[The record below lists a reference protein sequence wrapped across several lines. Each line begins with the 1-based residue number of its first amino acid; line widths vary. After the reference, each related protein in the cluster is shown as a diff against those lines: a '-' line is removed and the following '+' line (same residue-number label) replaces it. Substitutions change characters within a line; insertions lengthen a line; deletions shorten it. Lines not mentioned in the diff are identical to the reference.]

1 MHEHGWNVQNINS
14 SWHLRD
20 GLSASNDS
28 NYGTGRFDCRHFI
41 SKPNSPHIRRIQ
53 KYNTKS
59 FTIDT
64 HRTIQTNLYIST
76 HTHTHTYTDTHT
88 DRHSHTHTDTHTH
101 THRHRQTLTH
111 TLLAITN
118 YLVLS

>member
-64 HRTIQTNLYIST
+64 HRTIQTTTPHTPRHNHPHTGHT
-76 HTHTHTYTDTHT
+76 HTHTHT
-88 DRHSHTHTDTHTH
+88 H
-101 THRHRQTLTH
+101 THRQVSHH
-111 TLLAITN
+111 TL
-118 YLVLS
+118 